1 MITPAE
7 LMPDLARFLSSNAQ
21 WADDVGS
28 AHPQF
33 FAESA
38 KGQSPKVLWIG
49 CADSRVPESVIV
61 GCKPGDIFVHRNI
74 ANQFH
79 LTDDSAH
86 AVLAYA
92 VGVLGVEHV
101 TAKIFLSF
109 CDPPKGEL
117 YGGLAVAV
125 NASRYF
131 GAFVVV
137 GHTNCGGVLGAFEAA
152 KAASTNTEE
161 TPLTRWLGPLVNLSK
176 EHMHDLP
183 EDKSTALRFLVEEN
197 VKAQV
202 ENIAANAVIKNA
214 WEKYVKEGDS
224 GQQKKVFVHG
234 WVYGLE
240 DGRLRDL
247 GVSYG
252 PPSSEC

>member
-1 MITPAE
+1 
-7 LMPDLARFLSSNAQ
+7 MPDLARFLSSNAQ
-21 WADDVGS
+21 WADDVES
-28 AHPQF
+28 AHPKF
-33 FAESA
+33 FADSA

-79 LTDDSAH
+79 LNDDSAH

-92 VGVLGVEHV
+92 VNVLGVEHV
-101 TAKIFLSF
+101 
-109 CDPPKGEL
+109 
-117 YGGLAVAV
+117 
-125 NASRYF
+125 
-131 GAFVVV
+131 VVV

-152 KAASTNTEE
+152 KAAATNAEDTA
-161 TPLTRWLGPLVNLSK
+161 LTRWLSPLVNLSK
-176 EHMHDLP
+176 EHMHTLP
-183 EDKSTALRFLVEEN
+183 EDKSAALRVLVEEN

-202 ENIAANAVIKNA
+202 ENIAANPVITTA
-214 WEKYVKEGDS
+214 WEKYEKEGEN
-224 GQQKKVFVHG
+224 GKQKKVFVHG

-247 GVSYG
+247 GVSHA
-252 PPSSEC
+252 PSEC